1 MKATI
6 NRHVCAWFLGVAFA
20 AIAAAPSVVGM
31 PAQPPASQP
40 PTGSAAEGLNIHGH
54 WIVDVRN
61 ADGSLAS
68 HHEFEN
74 ALHPNGNATL
84 AAILGRSISVGT
96 WAVLLA
102 NANGFGGPCDVNG
115 IANDCVIL
123 ETGDLSWPVQA
134 KRIHRNLA
142 MTVVDGTVRLSGQ
155 ATMTFAGSI
164 GRVSTI
170 SGTCAATIAPA
181 GCVNPNFIPTFTSH
195 TMTPIPVAAGQIVQ
209 VTVVL
214 SFS

>member
-1 MKATI
+1 MKATF
-6 NRHVCAWFLGVAFA
+6 NRHLCAWFLGGAIA

-40 PTGSAAEGLNIHGH
+40 PAGSAAEGISIHGH
-54 WIVDVRN
+54 WTVDVRN
-61 ADGSLAS
+61 TDGSLAS

-74 ALHPNGNATL
+74 ALHPNGNSTL
-84 AAILGRSISVGT
+84 AALLGRSRSVGT

-102 NANGFGGPCDVNG
+102 NANGFGGPCEVSGVED
-115 IANDCVIL
+115 DCVVL
-123 ETGDLSWPVQA
+123 ETADLSWPVQA
-134 KRIHRNLA
+134 NRIYRNLS

-155 ATMTFAGSI
+155 ATMTFASSI

-181 GCVNPNFIPTFTSH
+181 GCLNPNFIPTFTSH